1 MVKRNV
7 YKVNKSGMLQVTIP
21 AVVAKMWGIS
31 DITHV
36 CIREMAPG
44 MWKVWAPEVS
54 DKGVTVVDN
63 NPGMADNRE

>member
-44 MWKVWAPEVS
+44 MFKVWAPEIV
-54 DKGVTVVDN
+54 DKTQNTGDN
-63 NPGMADNRE
+63 VE